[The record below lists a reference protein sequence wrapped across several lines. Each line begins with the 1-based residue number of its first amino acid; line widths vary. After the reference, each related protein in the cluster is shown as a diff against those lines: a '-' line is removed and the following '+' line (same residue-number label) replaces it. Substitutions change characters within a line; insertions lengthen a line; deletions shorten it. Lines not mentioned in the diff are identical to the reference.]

1 MPEHRA
7 SVATNPGSRF
17 APPQAG
23 SFCAV
28 ASLRIFAGFQN
39 LETLSIAMRHAPS
52 HGAKSSRS
60 NVSIWPDSALGNS
73 LGRKRPGPERQGPSQ
88 PPLVRPGERVEP
100 RAVFRFAKRSSQAS
114 NSRRLPPSPS
124 IFQYLLPP
132 APAHRMSCGGAA
144 GFIYSAP
151 VFGVAI
157 GYWLLWCQRCP

>member
-23 SFCAV
+23 FFCAL

-39 LETLSIAMRHAPS
+39 LETLSIAMRSAPS

-100 RAVFRFAKRSSQAS
+100 RAVFRFAKRFSKAS

-124 IFQYLLPP
+124 IFSVFAPP
-132 APAHRMSCGGAA
+132 CAGSSYVLRGGSGIHILRA
-144 GFIYSAP
+144 GFWC
-151 VFGVAI
+151 